1 MPGTSKASNPR
12 GYTIEFD
19 EESHTYHTKL
29 TANIS
34 STGAVV
40 RGGAEPFEGFGKVAP
55 NEDPAKI
62 VGKIYYVSGT
72 KVINHFFPPFDPD
85 GRIAAR
91 KAKKLGITVEQ
102 LKFQWKQKAAN
113 ACEMGT
119 RVHETCEDVLHN
131 RRDLTGKWEF
141 RNQPKSIHEQKLMA
155 AGFSAAQKVLA
166 TMNVIGIEQIVFD
179 VDCQIAGT
187 IDLLCQDKSDPNLYW
202 ILDWKTNEKIDFH
215 NNFGVHGLF
224 PIEHLE
230 DCSGT
235 HYALQL
241 SLYEFLLR
249 IGKYIPQNAKVRRG
263 IFHLTD
269 DGPKFYELPDLSIE
283 IRNMVIVMLEQPPF

>member
-1 MPGTSKASNPR
+1 MPATSKATNPR

-19 EESHTYHTKL
+19 ESSHTYCTKL
-29 TANIS
+29 VAGLTN
-34 STGAVV
+34 TGAVV
-40 RGGAEPFEGFGKVAP
+40 RGGAEPFEGFGNVAP
-55 NEDPAKI
+55 GGDPNAL
-62 VGKIYYVSGT
+62 VGKVYYVSGT
-72 KVINHFFPPFDPD
+72 KLVKHFFPPFDPD
-85 GRIAAR
+85 GRIVANM
-91 KAKKLGITVEQ
+91 AKRLGVTVEQ

-113 ACEMGT
+113 ACALGT
-119 RVHETCEDVLHN
+119 RVHETCEDTLRGPH
-131 RRDLTGKWEF
+131 DLLGNYQF
-141 RNQPKSIHEQKLMA
+141 RNKPQSMHERNLMS
-155 AGFSAAQKVLA
+155 AGFIAAQKVKE

-179 VDCQIAGT
+179 VDCQVAGT
-187 IDLLCQDKSDPNLYW
+187 IDLLCQDKGDPNLFW
-202 ILDWKTNEKIDFH
+202 ILDWKTNEQIEFRSR
-215 NNFGVHGLF
+215 FGSHGVF

-269 DGPKFYELPDLSIE
+269 TGPKFYELPDYSIE
-283 IRNMVIVMLEQPPF
+283 IRNMIIAMLEQPPF